1 MHPLRMNGAAC
12 LLIACVTIGAC
23 AQAAAPLP
31 LKNAAPGGWSSAPVD
46 DVRVKLAAQN
56 AVAAQSS
63 REGRPLELKSIAGVE
78 RQEDVPQAS
87 HRRQQPV
94 VDHLHG
100 GDVHGGGKRVVRRL
114 SAVDVVVGVDRL
126 L

>member
-12 LLIACVTIGAC
+12 LLIACVTIGAF

-31 LKNAAPGGWSSAPVD
+31 LKNAVPGGWSSAPVD
-46 DVRVKLAAQN
+46 DARVKLAAQN

-78 RQEDVPQAS
+78 RQ
-87 HRRQQPV
+87 V
-94 VDHLHG
+94 VAGINYRLRLVVISG
-100 GDVHGGGKRVVRRL
+100 GAEAVGAAIVWGKL
-114 SAVDVVVGVDRL
+114 NGSYEL
-126 L
+126 TSWTWE